1 MLNDTAACYEDNKE
15 NIQTTRF
22 DGEDS
27 GDEMTNVRLKD
38 DTPMRRVNPLAKS
51 TALRAENH
59 MLRKSADVRTVRP
72 ESSSSSNGS
81 EKQRGG
87 IFGSAKKSYLP
98 SFMSAKKKKTNNIAP
113 EHE

>member
-27 GDEMTNVRLKD
+27 GDEMTNARLHD
-38 DTPMRRVNPLAKS
+38 DTPVRNPFAKS
-51 TALRAENH
+51 AVVRENH
-59 MLRKSADVRTVRP
+59 LLRRSADVRTVRP
-72 ESSSSSNGS
+72 DSSEGSSGS
-81 EKQRGG
+81 EKQRG

-113 EHE
+113 KTE

>member
-1 MLNDTAACYEDNKE
+1 MLNDTAPCYEDNKE

-38 DTPMRRVNPLAKS
+38 DTPMRKVNPLVKS
-51 TALRAENH
+51 TALRAEN
-59 MLRKSADVRTVRP
+59 LRKSADVRTVRP

-98 SFMSAKKKKTNNIAP
+98 SFMSAKKKTNNIAP